1 MRSAKIYATALCW
14 MLATAISIAQ
24 ETQLAALLDSA
35 YSMRLQAD
43 FEANFRLLTEAER
56 LEEVAD
62 SPVLRAKLYAEL
74 SKYYLGNTAYDQAKS
89 YADRNL
95 KAAVE
100 SGVSLA
106 QAYGHTSLATY
117 YNFLNV
123 GDVAVDHAQRA
134 LQILRSENDPSLA
147 ARAYYILYGLYYIM

>member
-1 MRSAKIYATALCW
+1 MSYDEKRENICNCVVLDAGHRYLDCPGNAAG
-14 MLATAISIAQ
+14 SIAG
-24 ETQLAALLDSA
+24 SA

-62 SPVLRAKLYAEL
+62 SPVLRAKLYVEL
-74 SKYYLGNTAYDQAKS
+74 SNYYLGITAYDQAKS

-117 YNFLNV
+117 YNFLDV
-123 GDVAVDHAQRA
+123 GDVAVHHAQRA
-134 LQILRSENDPSLA
+134 LQILRSENDCQGNGRRQGEPH
-147 ARAYYILYGLYYIM
+147 RTR